1 MANANAVTKADSAAL
16 AQWGDYEGATGFE
29 NVDRSELAI
38 PFMNLLQS
46 NSAMVED
53 EKAKQGQFY
62 NNVMET
68 VVSDFQF
75 VPCYRQRVFVE
86 WVPVDSGGG
95 FVGVHDPDSALVTEA
110 IRANG
115 NSPIKLQCTDRET
128 GEVHDLV
135 ETIYLYGLLL
145 NDGDYE
151 RVVIGFSSMKLKK
164 YRQFITKATAQTLLL
179 GNRRIKLPLW
189 AHVWK
194 VSSEPEIAKSNGKKF
209 QNISMGFNGD
219 SAKDCRLTP
228 SEELFQAGQ
237 AFHDMVAEGAARADL
252 SSADG
257 ADQRGAANDGDGGG
271 NPTPDLDD
279 DIPI

>member
-1 MANANAVTKADSAAL
+1 MTKTTAVAKKEAADL
-16 AQWGDYEGATGFE
+16 AQWGEYAGATGFE

-38 PFMNLLQS
+38 PFINVLQS
-46 NSAMVED
+46 NSELVED
-53 EKAKQGQFY
+53 GKAKQGQFY

-68 VVSDFQF
+68 IVDDFLF

-95 FVGVHDPDSALVTEA
+95 FVGVHDPDSAFVQEA

-115 NSPIKLQCTDRET
+115 NSPIKLQCADRET

-135 ETIYLYGLLL
+135 ETIYLYGLVLSD
-145 NDGDYE
+145 DGDYE
-151 RVVIGFSSMKLKK
+151 RVVLGFSSMKLKK

-179 GNRRIKLPLW
+179 GDRRIKLPLW

-194 VSSEPEIAKSNGKKF
+194 VTTEQEIAKSNGKKF
-209 QNISMGFNGD
+209 QNIVMSFNGD

-228 SEELFQAGQ
+228 SDELFQAGL
-237 AFHDMVAEGAARADL
+237 AFHDMVAEGGAKADLGTADRADQA
-252 SSADG
+252 SSG
-257 ADQRGAANDGDGGG
+257 EENGGG